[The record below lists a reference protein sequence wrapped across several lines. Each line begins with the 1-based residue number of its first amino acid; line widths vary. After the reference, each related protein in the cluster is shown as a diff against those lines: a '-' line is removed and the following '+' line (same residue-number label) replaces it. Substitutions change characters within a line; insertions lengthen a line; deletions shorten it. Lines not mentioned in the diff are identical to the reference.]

1 MFVRMTALLLFAGLS
16 VAQEV
21 RNPHTSAAD
30 VAAGAKTF
38 HSHCSPCHGY
48 AGEGGRGPN
57 LAAGRFYHGSSDADL
72 LKNISEGI
80 PGTEMPGL
88 FYNADRVWQLVAFI
102 RSLSANA
109 AKPAGDAD
117 AGAGLFRSQG
127 CVGCHRVRG
136 EGGSLGPD
144 LSGIGAARSVDNLK
158 QSILDPSA
166 EVQPLYWTV
175 KFEDASGRVVQGFLL
190 NEDTYTVQLIDR
202 SAALHSYE
210 KAAVK
215 NYTIDK
221 HSAMP
226 SYRDKMSSQQL
237 DDLIAFLW
245 LQRPQ

>member
-1 MFVRMTALLLFAGLS
+1 MFPRVTALALFAGLLF
-16 VAQEV
+16 AEDV
-21 RNPHTSAAD
+21 RNPHTSPAD

-48 AGEGGRGPN
+48 QGEGGRGPN

-88 FYNADRVWQLVAFI
+88 FYNADRVWQVVAFI
-102 RSLSANA
+102 RSLSANSI
-109 AKPAGDAD
+109 KPPGDPD
-117 AGAGLFRSQG
+117 AGARLFPSQG
-127 CVGCHRVRG
+127 CAGCHRIRG
-136 EGGSLGPD
+136 EGGALGPD
-144 LSGIGAARSVDNLK
+144 LSGIGAARSIDNLK
-158 QSILDPSA
+158 ESIVDPSA
-166 EVQPLYWTV
+166 QVQPLYWTV
-175 KFEDASGRVVQGFLL
+175 SFEDASGKTVKGFLL

-202 SAALHSYE
+202 GAALHSYE

-226 SYRDKMSSQQL
+226 PYRDKLSSQHL
-237 DDLIAFLW
+237 NDLVAYLW
-245 LQRPQ
+245 SQRPQ

>member
-1 MFVRMTALLLFAGLS
+1 
-16 VAQEV
+16 
-21 RNPHTSAAD
+21 
-30 VAAGAKTF
+30 
-38 HSHCSPCHGY
+38 
-48 AGEGGRGPN
+48 
-57 LAAGRFYHGSSDADL
+57 
-72 LKNISEGI
+72 
-80 PGTEMPGL
+80 
-88 FYNADRVWQLVAFI
+88 
-102 RSLSANA
+102 
-109 AKPAGDAD
+109 
-117 AGAGLFRSQG
+117 
-127 CVGCHRVRG
+127 
-136 EGGSLGPD
+136 
-144 LSGIGAARSVDNLK
+144 
-158 QSILDPSA
+158 
-166 EVQPLYWTV
+166 V